1 MPKIVDHEQRRTEII
16 HALWQVIY
24 EQGIHAASYQAV
36 ARAAGISVGRIQHY
50 FASKQ
55 DLVRAGCQAIVDT
68 AESVHFERTEALD
81 PLDALTE
88 LLIQPLPRTEAL
100 RLGISVWYAYL
111 ARATADPQIR
121 EIFTKAS
128 RGTLDYAARLL
139 EQAGA
144 PAQEA
149 GRLIALSNGLAQA
162 AMVGAVTV
170 DEAARVLHQEVD
182 SLKSLSTRR

>member
-16 HALWQVIY
+16 YALWQVIY

-68 AESVHFERTEALD
+68 AESVHFERTEALE

-128 RGTLDYAARLL
+128 RGTLDYAAHLL
-139 EQAGA
+139 KQAGA

>member
-1 MPKIVDHEQRRTEII
+1 M
-16 HALWQVIY
+16 
-24 EQGIHAASYQAV
+24 
-36 ARAAGISVGRIQHY
+36 
-50 FASKQ
+50 
-55 DLVRAGCQAIVDT
+55 RAGCQAIVDT
-68 AESVHFERTEALD
+68 AESVHFERTEALE

-162 AMVGAVTV
+162 ARAGAVTV